1 MIGISI
7 AMMLLSIISLDFFG
21 LITEERPVEQ
31 KTFWYFISALVLAPA
46 IETFIFQKLPIDFF
60 WESFSK
66 KWPLL
71 IISATPFGIL
81 HYFKEYFF
89 RDILYSFGCG
99 VIFAYAYILAK
110 KREDMSAFLVVS
122 LIHAGYNLF
131 GVVAHLIV
139 D

>member
-1 MIGISI
+1 
-7 AMMLLSIISLDFFG
+7 MMLLSIVILDIFG
-21 LITEERPVEQ
+21 LITKERPVEQ
-31 KTFWYFISALVLAPA
+31 KTLWYFISALILAPV

-60 WESFSK
+60 WDSFSK
-66 KWPLL
+66 IWPLL

-81 HYFKEYFF
+81 HYFKEYFV

-99 VIFAYAYILAK
+99 VIFAYAYIVAK
-110 KREDMSAFLVVS
+110 KREDMSAFLAVI
-122 LIHAGYNLF
+122 LIHAGYNFF